1 MSTPQPDPMT
11 AQGRPGL
18 WQGKHALLL
27 RREFW
32 EHRALWLAPAV
43 VALLMVVV
51 PLFGN
56 YRMSI
61 GGRQTVRPDLP
72 PQLLEQFGAVTLFGV
87 AMVLGVVACVV
98 GIAYLLDNLFA
109 ERKDR
114 SILFWKSLPVS
125 DTQTVLCKLA
135 VALVVVPL
143 IALLLSVLSY
153 ALLAGLLYL
162 RYEHLRPALELA
174 FNGHTWALLAR
185 LAGHWLGTL
194 LWYAPVATYLMLAS
208 VLARRAPLVY
218 AVLPPAVLMLVE
230 DLAFDTRHVAAFVGD
245 WLLRPWQRTPGSGD
259 NLAQMMVPDWTTLL
273 RGPELWLGLAAAA
286 LMVYIIIRLRR
297 YRDDT

>member
-1 MSTPQPDPMT
+1 MSSTQPAPVR
-11 AQGRPGL
+11 AQGAPDL
-18 WQGKHALLL
+18 WQGKYALLL

-56 YRMSI
+56 FRVQ
-61 GGRQTVRPDLP
+61 GGGLQISSPDLP
-72 PQLLEQFGAVTLFGV
+72 PQLWEQFGAMTLFGV
-87 AMVLGVVACVV
+87 AVVLGMVAALVS
-98 GIAYLLDNLFA
+98 IAYLLDNLFA

-125 DTQTVLCKLA
+125 DAQTVLCKLA
-135 VALVVVPL
+135 VALLVVPL
-143 IALLLSVLSY
+143 LTLLLSLLSY
-153 ALLAGLLYL
+153 ALLVGLLYL
-162 RYEHLRPALELA
+162 RYEHLRPALEFA
-174 FNGHTWALLAR
+174 FNHHTWMLLVRMSGQWAV
-185 LAGHWLGTL
+185 TL

-230 DLAFDTRHVAAFVGD
+230 NLAFDTRHVAGFLGD
-245 WLLRPWQRTPGSGD
+245 WLARPWQRPPGSGD
-259 NLAQMMVPDWTTLL
+259 NLVQMMVPDWTTLL

-286 LMVYIIIRLRR
+286 VMVYIIIRLRR